1 MGKRKEL
8 VALLITRET
17 DYAMRILRALSGGGR
32 HTMKSL
38 CQTEEVPQQF
48 AYKIIRK
55 LAKAGLVENIRGGNG
70 GCQLKADLTQVSLYD
85 LLNAMGEK
93 VELIACMEAGYRCSW
108 AVCRGERCRIHGQLA
123 KLQARWNQELRE
135 QTLYNLIFGEE

>member
-1 MGKRKEL
+1 M
-8 VALLITRET
+8 LITRET

-85 LLNAMGEK
+85 LLKAMGEK
-93 VELIACMEAGYRCSW
+93 VELTACLEAGYQCSW
-108 AVCRGERCRIHGQLA
+108 AACRRESCRIHGQLA

>member
-1 MGKRKEL
+1 M
-8 VALLITRET
+8 LITRET

-93 VELIACMEAGYRCSW
+93 VELIACMEAGYQCGW
-108 AVCRGERCRIHGQLA
+108 AACRGEGCRIHGQLA

>member
-1 MGKRKEL
+1 M
-8 VALLITRET
+8 LITRET

-85 LLNAMGEK
+85 LLKAMGEK
-93 VELIACMEAGYRCSW
+93 VELTACMEAGYQCGW
-108 AVCRGERCRIHGQLA
+108 AACRGEGCRIHGQLA